1 MTLIKTSLLNGI
13 AVIIKLLTFLGI
25 NKLLSIYVGP
35 VGYAFLGQYQN
46 LITVTTT
53 FASGAINTGVT
64 KYTAEYYYDE
74 KKQHV
79 LWQTALQISVV
90 GSLFTAI
97 LISVFSQQLAI
108 VFLHDI
114 ALSGVF
120 LWFAG
125 SLLFFVLNS
134 LFLAILNGKKE
145 IGYYIIA
152 NIIGS
157 LLALISTA
165 LLVIYYNLY
174 GALVALAIYQAIAFF
189 ATCFICYKRP
199 WFKFSLLIGKLD
211 KSMAKNLFGYAVMA
225 VVSAICIPGSQ
236 ILVRNYIGT
245 VIDWQAAG
253 YIEAIWRLSAAY
265 LMVVTTTLSVYFIP
279 RLSELNEPVQIKTE
293 LVNTYK
299 LLVPFTIISSTLIY
313 LLRKILITTLFTDDF
328 NAMEELFAW
337 QMIGDTLKVCSWI
350 LMYLYVAKN
359 FFRLYVCSEIF
370 FSITFYILVLLL
382 ENKFQVKSVAIAH
395 AINYLFYFS
404 FGFYSLKLKKVI

>member
-25 NKLLSIYVGP
+25 NKVLSIYVGP
-35 VGYAFLGQYQN
+35 IGYAFLGQYQN
-46 LITVTTT
+46 LITVITT

-64 KYTAEYYYDE
+64 KYTAEYYYNE

-90 GSLFTAI
+90 GAFVTAI
-97 LISVFSQQLAI
+97 LISVLSQQLAI
-108 VFLHDI
+108 IFLHDST
-114 ALSGVF
+114 LSGVF

-145 IGYYIIA
+145 IAFYIVA

-157 LLALISTA
+157 ILALVSTT

-174 GALVALAIYQAIAFF
+174 GALVALAVYQALAFF

-199 WFKFSLLIGKLD
+199 WFKFPLLVGKLD
-211 KSMAKNLFGYAVMA
+211 KRMATNLFGYAIMA

-236 ILVRNYIGT
+236 ILVRNYIGG

-279 RLSELNEPVQIKTE
+279 RLSELTDPVKIKAE

-299 LLVPFTIISSTLIY
+299 LLIPFTIISSLLIY
-313 LLRKILITTLFTDDF
+313 LFRKLIITTLFTEDF
-328 NAMEELFAW
+328 NAMEELFAC
-337 QMIGDTLKVCSWI
+337 QMMGDTLKVCSWI

-359 FFRLYVCSEIF
+359 FFRLYIFSEIF

-382 ENKFQVKSVAIAH
+382 ENKFKVKSVAIAH

-404 FGFYSLKLKKVI
+404 FGLYSLKLKKVI

>member
-79 LWQTALQISVV
+79 LWQTALQICVA

-97 LISVFSQQLAI
+97 LMSFFSQKLAL

-134 LFLAILNGKKE
+134 LLLAILNGKKE

-157 LLALISTA
+157 ILALVSTA

-189 ATCFICYKRP
+189 ATCIICYRRP

-211 KSMAKNLFGYAVMA
+211 KPMAKNLFGYAVMA

-236 ILVRNYIGT
+236 ILVRNYIGIT
-245 VIDWQAAG
+245 IDWQAAG

-279 RLSELNEPVQIKTE
+279 RLSELTDPVKIKAE

-299 LLVPFTIISSTLIY
+299 LLIPFTIISSTLIY
-313 LLRKILITTLFTDDF
+313 LLRKFLITTLFTDDF

-359 FFRLYVCSEIF
+359 FFRLYVFSEIF
-370 FSITFYILVLLL
+370 FSITFYVLVLLL
-382 ENKFQVKSVAIAH
+382 ENKFQVRSVALAH
-395 AINYLFYFS
+395 AINYFFYFS